1 MIRVL
6 HSVSYMHRAGVETF
20 LMNYYRHID
29 RTVVQFDFLCNK
41 ELPGDYDKEILE
53 LGGRIFYRPGFDLL
67 SEQNYVS
74 FWEDFLKVHPEISI
88 IHTHNG
94 AKQYYPLQGAMKA
107 GFPVRIAHAH
117 GTGFVHDEKYDHRMA
132 LIKLLPQTASHYFGC
147 SNMAGRFFFGD
158 NCWEQQGT
166 LIRNAIPSAA
176 FAWNPSTRQNIRTEY
191 HIEGCYVIGHV
202 GRFQEQKNHLRLLE
216 IFKEVHDNNHNARL
230 LLIGNGKLKQAII
243 SKTKELGISE
253 TVLLVGEQADMAR
266 WYQAMDVFVMPSLFE
281 GLTLSGVEAQA
292 AGLPCVFSDVVSRET
307 KMTPPVE
314 FVSLEDSNAH
324 WAEIIL
330 KYSTFHRTDTSA
342 LIEKAG
348 YNICIEAK
356 RLQTIYLSLLSNN
369 NERNYSHE

>member
-41 ELPGDYDKEILE
+41 KLSGDYDEEIQR
-53 LGGRIFYRPGFDLL
+53 LGGRIFYRPGSDLL
-67 SEQNYVS
+67 CEQDYVS

-107 GFPVRIAHAH
+107 GFPIRIAHAH
-117 GTGFVHDEKYDHRMA
+117 STGFVPDDKHEHRLA
-132 LIKLLPQTASHYFGC
+132 LIKLLPQTATHYFGC
-147 SNMAGRFFFGD
+147 SDMAGRFFFGD
-158 NCWEQQGT
+158 DCWGEKGT

-176 FAWNPSTRQNIRTEY
+176 FVWNPSIRR
-191 HIEGCYVIGHV
+191 HMRAKLNIEGCFVIGHV

-216 IFKEVHDNNHNARL
+216 IFKEVHDKKRNAKL
-230 LLIGNGKLKQAII
+230 LLIGNGKLLPTII
-243 SKTKELGISE
+243 NRVGELGISDA
-253 TVLLVGEQADMAR
+253 VLLVGEQANMPY

-292 AGLPCVFSDVVSRET
+292 AGLPCVFSDAVSRET
-307 KMTPPVE
+307 QMTDPVQ
-314 FVSLEDSNAH
+314 FISLEDSNAH
-324 WAEIIL
+324 WAETIL
-330 KYSTFHRTDTSA
+330 KYVTYPRIDTSA

-348 YNICIEAK
+348 YNIFIEAK
-356 RLQTIYLSLLSNN
+356 RLQTIYLNLLSQNDKEN
-369 NERNYSHE
+369 